1 MRREKRLAENEERY
15 RAEQDRRRAKRN
27 RDSSPVARQPDGGDS
42 SVGRRAS
49 GGRASG
55 RYETADSPSVLSASE
70 R

>member
-27 RDSSPVARQPDGGDS
+27 RDSLPVAPAMNGGDGPTIGEAGEPRYGTQI
-42 SVGRRAS
+42 VGF
-49 GGRASG
+49 
-55 RYETADSPSVLSASE
+55 LSASE